1 MIRPYKILL
10 AEADED
16 LASITKNYLVEQG
29 YPTRICYDA
38 ESVKTCIRKE
48 KIDFLIIDVSF
59 SAINGFD
66 LLIDIRK
73 TNRFLPVILLGNNVL
88 QSDIIK
94 GFHLGA
100 DDFVTRPFSIEELG
114 LRIEAIK
121 RRMQSQ
127 ELSRH
132 VYHIGR
138 YTFDTLRHVLIY
150 KGEEKKL
157 TTKELDLLFLFCEYK
172 NRVVERQLALK
183 KVWNQDNYFSA
194 RNMDVYIKRIR
205 DLLSRD
211 PDIKLE
217 NVHGVGYKLVIPSN

>member
-1 MIRPYKILL
+1 MVRPYKILL

-29 YPTRICYDA
+29 FPTRICYNG
-38 ESVKTCIRKE
+38 ESAKTCIRKE
-48 KIDFLIIDVSF
+48 KIDFLIIDVGLPV
-59 SAINGFD
+59 INGFD
-66 LLIDIRK
+66 LLLDIRK
-73 TNRFLPVILLGNNVL
+73 TNKHIPVILLGNNVL
-88 QSDIIK
+88 QSDVIK

-100 DDFVTRPFSIEELG
+100 DDFITRPFSMEELG

-121 RRMQSQ
+121 RRMHTQ
-127 ELSRH
+127 ESSRH
-132 VYHIGR
+132 VYQIGR
-138 YTFDTLRHVLIY
+138 YTFDTLHHVLVY
-150 KGEEKKL
+150 KGKEKKL

-183 KVWNQDNYFSA
+183 KVWNQENYFSA

-205 DLLSRD
+205 TLLSQD